1 MKIML
6 FTLPTCK
13 YCTPAKELL
22 KDNKEV
28 EIINLD
34 DHEELGVKYGIR
46 SVPTLVVENCSGAT
60 TYVGLDKITKFVEEH
75 SSESGCGCSCG
86 K

>member
-22 KDNKEV
+22 KDRKDV
-28 EIINLD
+28 EIVNLEN
-34 DHEELGVKYGIR
+34 HEDLAVKYGIR
-46 SVPTLVVENCSGAT
+46 SVPALVTEECSGFT
-60 TYVGLDKITKFVEEH
+60 TYIGLDKIQEFIKDNA
-75 SSESGCGCSCG
+75 SSNSCCGC

>member
-22 KDNKEV
+22 KDRKEIK
-28 EIINLD
+28 IINLESRED
-34 DHEELGVKYGIR
+34 LAVKYGIR
-46 SVPTLVVENCSGAT
+46 SVPTLITEGCDGFTS
-60 TYVGLDKITKFVEEH
+60 YVGLDRIQEFAKQNIA
-75 SSESGCGCSCG
+75 SSCGC

>member
-22 KDNKEV
+22 KDKKEV

-34 DHEELGVKYGIR
+34 DSEELGVKYGIR
-46 SVPTLVVENCSGAT
+46 SVPTLVAEDCNGVT
-60 TYVGLDKITKFVEEH
+60 TYVGLDRIEKFVEEKMA
-75 SSESGCGCSCG
+75 SKSCCGC